1 VLLVE
6 DSPEIRRLTR
16 AHLKRLGFD
25 VTEAADGRTA
35 MGALAARTFD
45 LICLDL
51 MLPEVSGYEICEH
64 IRADD
69 TNRNVPILIIS
80 ARSSV
85 TDRAHALEAGADS
98 VLVKPYRSHELDAL
112 ITALLERA
120 ESGAP

>member
-1 VLLVE
+1 MLLVE

-85 TDRAHALEAGADS
+85 TYRAHALEAGADS